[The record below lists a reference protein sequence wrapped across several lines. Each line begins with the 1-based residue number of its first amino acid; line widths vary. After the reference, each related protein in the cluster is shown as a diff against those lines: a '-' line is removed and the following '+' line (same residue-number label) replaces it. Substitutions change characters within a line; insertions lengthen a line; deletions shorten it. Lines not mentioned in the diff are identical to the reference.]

1 MPVKNEMGIAF
12 QQYFNNGNKT
22 GESVIIIKDL
32 KLCFIHF
39 ELRKASLS
47 EKGGR
52 KMKLGR

>member
-22 GESVIIIKDL
+22 GEFVIIMEDL